1 VNIKHLMKQLSLL
14 VISSF
19 FLLSCQKEL
28 SHETSTNTG
37 GSGTGGGGGNNSY
50 YIRAKVN
57 GSDRSFNY
65 NDMAKVTDLGGGS
78 KTISLIGS
86 ASPSAT
92 NLEGIN
98 LTISFLNGSPVAGTY
113 NEDNQSLDYIVA
125 GVYNPNSST
134 VVYAAG
140 LSATT
145 ALPLSVTI
153 SKIDNTVAEGT
164 FKGAFYKTDISSGGP
179 GTEYLSFTEGAFR
192 LPIK

>member
-1 VNIKHLMKQLSLL
+1 MKLSSLL

-19 FLLSCQKEL
+19 LLFSCQKEL
-28 SHETSTNTG
+28 SHETPTNTG
-37 GSGTGGGGGNNSY
+37 GSGSGTGGGGSNNSY

-57 GSDRSFNY
+57 GTDRSFNY

-78 KTISLIGS
+78 KMISLIGS
-86 ASPSAT
+86 ASSSAN

-98 LTISFLNGSPVAGTY
+98 LTISFLSGSPVAGTY
-113 NEDNQSLDYIVA
+113 SEDSQSLDYIVA

-140 LSATT
+140 LSATM
-145 ALPLSVTI
+145 AIPLSVTI
-153 SKIDNTVAEGT
+153 SKIDNAVAEGT

-179 GTEYLSFTEGAFR
+179 GTEYLSFTEGTFR
-192 LPIK
+192 LPIQ